1 MLQYLEALASAAV
14 HREPREI
21 ARLLTHPL
29 ARRLPRRVREEAV
42 AIARRGPAGWIAP
55 VQTLRLLQRLRQ
67 LEAAGEGD
75 EAGPQP
81 QLELPLRAA
90 G

>member
-1 MLQYLEALASAAV
+1 MRHYLEALAAATV
-14 HREPREI
+14 HRDPREI

-29 ARRLPRRVREEAV
+29 ARRLPRRVREEAL
-42 AIARRGPAGWIAP
+42 AIARRGPTGWIAP

-67 LEAAGEGD
+67 LEAAGEGGGAD
-75 EAGPQP
+75 RHP